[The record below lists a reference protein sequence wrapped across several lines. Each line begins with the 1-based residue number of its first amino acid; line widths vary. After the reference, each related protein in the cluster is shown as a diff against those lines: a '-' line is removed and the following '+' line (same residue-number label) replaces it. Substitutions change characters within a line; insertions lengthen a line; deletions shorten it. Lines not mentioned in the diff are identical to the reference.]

1 MFSSNN
7 IGNYLLLFS
16 VIAVTSYVGNKFVNG
31 LEPKDND
38 TELIQK
44 YLLNESALYGFNRPK
59 IWIHSKYEI
68 NARKWRDFSSR
79 NTTDLNQPYLHITI
93 QTIINHCG
101 NDFNICLI
109 DDNTFSKLL
118 PDWNIDL
125 DSMAEPFKSYYRQY
139 GLLCLL
145 HKFGGMVLPNSLL
158 CLKNMHSFFTD
169 HLSDKKPFVC
179 ENINHTSNS
188 NTVKIMRF
196 IPDTYIMGCKKNDST
211 VKEMIDL
218 MQKSLSNPHFSNL
231 MEFRGDVSQ
240 WCLRLIHE
248 NKMNLVSGE
257 YVGVKTPSKKCI
269 TIEELF
275 EDNPLDLSPEA
286 VAIYIPGEEILT
298 RTKYQWFAVLSR
310 DEIVSAKLAICEHIR
325 RSMLNANDEYY
336 KTSKVPSV
344 ISI

>member
-7 IGNYLLLFS
+7 MGQYLLLFS
-16 VIAVTSYVGNKFVNG
+16 VIAVTSYIGNKFVNG

-38 TELIQK
+38 KELIQK
-44 YLLNESALYGFNRPK
+44 YLLNDSALYGFNRPK
-59 IWIHSKYEI
+59 IWIHSKYEV

-118 PDWNIDL
+118 PDWDIDL
-125 DSMAEPFKSYYRQY
+125 ESMSEPFKSHYRQY
-139 GLLCLL
+139 GMLLLL
-145 HKFGGMVLPNSLL
+145 YKFGGMVLPNSLL
-158 CLKNMHSFFTD
+158 CLKNMIDFYKESLVD
-169 HLSDKKPFVC
+169 NNPFVC

-188 NTVKIMRF
+188 NTVKTLRF

-211 VKEMIDL
+211 VKEMVDL
-218 MQKSLSNPHFSNL
+218 MKKSLSNPHFSSL

-248 NKMNLVSGE
+248 DKLNLVGGE
-257 YVGVKTPSKKCI
+257 RVGVKTSTKKMI
-269 TIEELF
+269 TMENLF
-275 EDNPLDLSPEA
+275 EDHPLELSPDA
-286 VAIYIPGEEILT
+286 VAVYIPGEELLL
-298 RTKYQWFAVLSR
+298 RAKYQWFAVLSR
-310 DEIVSAKLAICEHIR
+310 DEIVSSKVAIAEQIR
-325 RSMLNANDEYY
+325 RSLLNSNDEYY
-336 KTSKVPSV
+336 KTSQIPSV